1 MVVRLQH
8 TAKYP
13 GLMILKDVG
22 EHKAKRCLFADVIFL
37 IDSFLFLILHTGLL
51 VKARGKTL
59 RKSK

>member
-1 MVVRLQH
+1 MFTDRFLS
-8 TAKYP
+8 
-13 GLMILKDVG
+13 LDDLKDVG
-22 EHKAKRCLFADVIFL
+22 ERKAKRCLFADVIFV